1 IGLTVDAF
9 CDEMSGGWL
18 FGYVDALARFDVETV
33 IVCFSRG
40 VDAPTRRVHAP
51 TGAPIWLL
59 PAPRLHRAARRGGRR
74 LARTTRVPPP
84 VQSAAELGRMYSA
97 TSVRA
102 LTRVLREERCRV
114 VFCQEYEYARFDVAR
129 LAGRLA
135 KLPIVATFQGGPPRQ
150 GVMS

>member
-1 IGLTVDAF
+1 MDEIAASSPLRVALLPWGDVIEDFLFGIGVTVDAF

-18 FGYVDALARFDVETV
+18 FGYVDALARFEVETV

-40 VDAPTRRVHAP
+40 VDAPTCRVHAP

-59 PAPRLHRAARRGGRR
+59 PAPRLHRAARRVERR
-74 LARTTRVPPP
+74 LVRTARVPPP

-102 LTRVLREERCRV
+102 L
-114 VFCQEYEYARFDVAR
+114 
-129 LAGRLA
+129 
-135 KLPIVATFQGGPPRQ
+135 
-150 GVMS
+150 M